1 MLSLQN
7 IILFSFHSLI
17 FYLEIHKHPGA
28 SNERE
33 WGNSS
38 LKRTY
43 VEGGGEGVYIYKMN
57 RDEQGGGADQKL
69 EV

>member
-7 IILFSFHSLI
+7 IIIFSFHSLI
-17 FYLEIHKHPGA
+17 FYLEIHKHPGIMRG
-28 SNERE
+28 S
-33 WGNSS
+33 
-38 LKRTY
+38 
-43 VEGGGEGVYIYKMN
+43 GVTHHYIYKMN

>member
-17 FYLEIHKHPGA
+17 FYLEIHKHPGT

-43 VEGGGEGVYIYKMN
+43 VEGGRERGYIYIK
-57 RDEQGGGADQKL
+57 
-69 EV
+69 